1 MYWLENYTRFLYNAC
16 FFNFIGLL
24 IMARKYFG
32 TDGVRG
38 QVGQFPITPDFVMK
52 LGCAFGNALIKHDT
66 EHKPTVIIGKD
77 TRISGYM
84 LETALVAG
92 LTAAGVNVVQTGP
105 LPTPAI
111 AYLTRALRLAGGVM
125 ISASHNEFSDN
136 GIKFFAEGG
145 VKLTDELELA
155 IEAELDK
162 EMMTRPSIELGRA
175 RRIEGAQDRYI
186 EFCKSTFPNHLN
198 LQGLKLVVDSANG
211 AGYSTT
217 PKVFHELGAE
227 VIEIGNE
234 PNGYNINDKVGA
246 THTKTL
252 QAAVLN
258 QDADYGIA
266 IDGDGDRL
274 MMVDR
279 HGVVYDG
286 DKLIYVIAKA
296 RAAQGL
302 SFGGVV
308 GTVMTNLAME
318 KALHSRGV
326 EFVRAK
332 VGDRYVLEQLHQRG
346 WLLGGEASG
355 HILCMDKH
363 NTGDG
368 TISALQVLA
377 ALQILGQDLAAAVDW
392 QPYPQTMINVRIN
405 KNTDWQTLSAAALA
419 ETEAELGERGR
430 VVLRPSGTEP
440 VVRVMVEA
448 DEQILAERGA
458 KRIAEVIL
466 ANV

>member
-1 MYWLENYTRFLYNAC
+1 M
-16 FFNFIGLL
+16 G
-24 IMARKYFG
+24 RKYFG

-38 QVGQFPITPDFVMK
+38 QVGQFPITPDFVLK
-52 LGCAFGNALIKHDT
+52 LGCAFGHALVKHDGDF
-66 EHKPTVIIGKD
+66 KPTVIIGKD

-92 LTAAGVNVVQTGP
+92 LTAAGVNVIQTGP

-111 AYLTRALRLAGGVM
+111 AYLTRAMRLAGGVM

-145 VKLTDELELA
+145 IKLSDELELA

-162 EMMTRPSIELGRA
+162 DMITRPSADLGRA
-175 RRIEGAQDRYI
+175 QRIAGAQDRYI
-186 EFCKSTFPNHLN
+186 EFCKSTFPNHFALY
-198 LQGLKLVVDSANG
+198 GLKVVVDTANG
-211 AGYSTT
+211 AGYNTT
-217 PKVFHELGAE
+217 PKVFHELGAD

-234 PNGYNINDKVGA
+234 PNGFNINDKVGA
-246 THTKTL
+246 THIKTL
-252 QAAVLN
+252 QAAVLQN
-258 QDADYGIA
+258 EADYGVA

-296 RAAQGL
+296 RATQGL
-302 SFGGVV
+302 NFGGVV
-308 GTVMTNLAME
+308 GTVMSNLAME
-318 KALHSRGV
+318 KALNERGI
-326 EFVRAK
+326 EFARAK
-332 VGDRYVLEQLHQRG
+332 VGDRYVLEQLNQRG
-346 WLLGGEASG
+346 WLIGGEASG

-368 TISALQVLA
+368 TISALQVFA
-377 ALQILGQDLAAAVDW
+377 ALQILQQDLNEAVDW
-392 QPYPQTMINVRIN
+392 QPYPQTMINVRI
-405 KNTDWQTLSAAALA
+405 KKDQDWQSASAAALA

-430 VVLRPSGTEP
+430 VVLRASGTEP
-440 VVRVMVEA
+440 VVRIMVEA
-448 DEQILAERGA
+448 DQAVLAEKGA
-458 KRIAEVIL
+458 RRIAQAIQAV
-466 ANV
+466 

>member
-1 MYWLENYTRFLYNAC
+1 
-16 FFNFIGLL
+16 
-24 IMARKYFG
+24 MARKYFG

-145 VKLTDELELA
+145 VKLSDEMELA

-162 EMMTRPSIELGRA
+162 EMSTNPSINLGRA
-175 RRIEGAQDRYI
+175 RRISGADDRYI
-186 EFCKSTFPNHLN
+186 EFCKSTFPSNMDLR
-198 LQGLKLVVDSANG
+198 GLKLVVDTAHG
-211 AGYSTT
+211 AGYHTA

-227 VIEIGNE
+227 VIEIGNN
-234 PNGYNINDKVGA
+234 PNGFNINDKVGA
-246 THTKTL
+246 THPKTL
-252 QAAVLN
+252 QAAVLQN
-258 QDADYGIA
+258 EADYGIA
-266 IDGDGDRL
+266 LDGDGDRL
-274 MMVDR
+274 IMVDR
-279 HGVVYDG
+279 HGAVFDG
-286 DKLIYVIAKA
+286 DKLIYIVAKA
-296 RAAQGL
+296 LSQQGIN
-302 SFGGVV
+302 FGGVV
-308 GTVMTNLAME
+308 GTVMSNLGME
-318 KALHSRGV
+318 KALAERGIP
-326 EFVRAK
+326 FGRAK
-332 VGDRYVLEQLHQRG
+332 VGDRYVLEMLKQRG
-346 WLLGGEASG
+346 WWLGGESSG

-377 ALQILGQDLAAAVDW
+377 ALKTLGQDLSTAVDW
-392 QPYPQTMINVRIN
+392 QPYPQTMINVRL
-405 KNTDWQTLSAAALA
+405 KKGFDWQAASKQALA
-419 ETEAELGERGR
+419 AVEKELGDRGR

-448 DEQILAERGA
+448 EQAALAEKSARL
-458 KRIAEVIL
+458 IADSIQ
-466 ANV
+466 A